1 MDDVRLA
8 LELELTR
15 QFIIYQWRIDN
26 PWPQPDE
33 TFEDMR
39 LKYSALLSGLAL
51 CINKSSRCSKKY
63 PMYSITTCILIDF

>member
-39 LKYSALLSGLAL
+39 LKYSNDVLFHAKVKTMVGGVMAIL
-51 CINKSSRCSKKY
+51 NKHIK
-63 PMYSITTCILIDF
+63 